1 MICTKRRKYEAKK
14 FLLSFCTDTDFA
26 FYCTLVQSGPWRV
39 LSRLDNVERLYA
51 NEVKVNFHSPVDV
64 RRIKRILRIKAR
76 GSLGE
81 GRIHEHLMTD
91 AN

>member
-1 MICTKRRKYEAKK
+1 M
-14 FLLSFCTDTDFA
+14 
-26 FYCTLVQSGPWRV
+26 V

-81 GRIHEHLMTD
+81 G
-91 AN
+91 